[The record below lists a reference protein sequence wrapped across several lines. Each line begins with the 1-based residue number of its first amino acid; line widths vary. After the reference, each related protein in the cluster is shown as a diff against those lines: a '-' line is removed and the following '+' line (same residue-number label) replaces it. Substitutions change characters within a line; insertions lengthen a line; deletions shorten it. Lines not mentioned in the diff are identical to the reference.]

1 MGDFIRLVYTYDPST
16 SSSSRSFFLPLC
28 LRRPSSHVVY
38 ACDYACACV
47 VRVNRPILLAVACAS
62 VHFLESRV
70 LTSCRL
76 SVRVVS
82 SSRSGV
88 GKSLFVRR
96 LSEELENSKKILN
109 NDIAKQRLR
118 NMGADVPPLIAV
130 VPIHERTVNQSA
142 VVGALL
148 QHSIAPNIPL
158 SRICHIDVSPSVSH
172 AHVL

>member
-1 MGDFIRLVYTYDPST
+1 M
-16 SSSSRSFFLPLC
+16 SS
-28 LRRPSSHVVY
+28 
-38 ACDYACACV
+38 
-47 VRVNRPILLAVACAS
+47 
-62 VHFLESRV
+62 
-70 LTSCRL
+70 RL

-88 GKSLFVRR
+88 GKSLFVQR

-158 SRICHIDVSPSVSH
+158 SRIFHIDVSPSVSH